1 MFGNY
6 IENDLNYYYNTIQN
20 SKLKEIIK
28 YSLED
33 GKGIRGGIV
42 KHIIETF
49 SEKPGFLWQPIV
61 SIELI
66 HGLSLVLDDLPCM
79 DNELIRRN
87 KPSTFAKFGE
97 RQAILVSMYGLTEAF
112 KLLFNGM
119 KELNIEN
126 DKYIKYI
133 ENIIN
138 EWNELIGKNL
148 ILGQMMDFKDNISE
162 LLNLEIP
169 DTSYNNHNIDL
180 IYYKTSSLFI
190 FAFILGGIYSNNN
203 TFCNNIDDFK
213 KMGEYLGLMYQIM
226 DDSNDVNTDDAH
238 KNIILSFGIEK
249 SIKLYRDAENKLIEL
264 LNKYNLMTSTFEKLI
279 YKLNKKL
286 NMN

>member
-1 MFGNY
+1 MFEKF
-6 IENDLNYYYNTIQN
+6 IENDLIIYYNTIKH

-28 YSLED
+28 YSLD
-33 GKGIRGGIV
+33 GGKAIRGGIV
-42 KHIIETF
+42 KHIIETL
-49 SEKPGFLWQPIV
+49 SGKECSLWQPIA

-79 DNELIRRN
+79 DNDLIRRN

-97 RQAILVSMYGLTEAF
+97 RHAILISMFGITEAF
-112 KLLFNGM
+112 KLLFIGL
-119 KELNIEN
+119 KTLNIQN
-126 DKYIKYI
+126 DDYIKMI

-148 ILGQMMDFKDNISE
+148 IVGQLMDFKENIGE
-162 LLNLEIP
+162 LLNLDIP
-169 DTSYNNHNIDL
+169 NNNHSIDL

-190 FAFILGGIYSNNN
+190 FAFILGCIYSGI
-203 TFCNNIDDFK
+203 NINDVIINDFK

-238 KNIILSFGIEK
+238 KNIILSYGIDK
-249 SIKLYRDAENKLIEL
+249 SLQLYKDAESKLIEL
-264 LNKYNLMTSTFEKLI
+264 LIKYNLMTSTFEDLI
-279 YKLNKKL
+279 KKLNKKL
-286 NMN
+286 TL

>member
-1 MFGNY
+1 MFEKY
-6 IENDLNYYYNTIQN
+6 IENDLINYYNTIQN

-28 YSLED
+28 YSLEG

-42 KHIIETF
+42 KHIIETL
-49 SEKPGFLWQPIV
+49 SGKECTLWQPVV

-79 DNELIRRN
+79 DNDTIRRN

-112 KLLFNGM
+112 KLLFNGI
-119 KELNIEN
+119 KELNINNES
-126 DKYIKYI
+126 YIKTI

-138 EWNELIGKNL
+138 DWNELIGKNL

-162 LLNLEIP
+162 LLNLKISTP
-169 DTSYNNHNIDL
+169 HNYNIDL

-190 FAFILGGIYSNNN
+190 FAFMLGAIYNN
-203 TFCNNIDDFK
+203 TTSCNDIDDFK

-226 DDSNDVNTDDAH
+226 DDSNDVDTDEKH
-238 KNIILSFGIEK
+238 KNIVLAYGKEK
-249 SIKLYRDAENKLIEL
+249 SIQLYRDAEENLTKLLI
-264 LNKYNLMTSTFEKLI
+264 KYNLMTPTFEKLI
-279 YKLNKKL
+279 SKLNSKL
-286 NMN
+286 NI

>member
-1 MFGNY
+1 MFEKY
-6 IENDLNYYYNTIQN
+6 IENDLVIYYNTIQH

-28 YSLED
+28 YSLEG

-42 KHIIETF
+42 KHIIETL
-49 SEKPGFLWQPIV
+49 SGKECSLWQPIV

-79 DNELIRRN
+79 DNDLVRRN

-97 RQAILVSMYGLTEAF
+97 RHAILVSMFGITEAF
-112 KLLFNGM
+112 KLLFNGI
-119 KELNIEN
+119 KELNINN
-126 DKYIKYI
+126 DIYIKYI

-148 ILGQMMDFKDNISE
+148 IVGQMMDFKDNISE

-169 DTSYNNHNIDL
+169 TANNHSIDL

-190 FAFILGGIYSNNN
+190 FAFILGGIYSNKEIE
-203 TFCNNIDDFK
+203 IDNFK

-226 DDSNDVNTDDAH
+226 DDSNDVETDEAH
-238 KNIILSFGIEK
+238 KNIVLSYGPDK
-249 SIKLYRDAENKLIEL
+249 SLQLYRDAEAKLVEL
-264 LNKYNLMTSTFEKLI
+264 LLKYNLMTSTFEKLI
-279 YKLNKKL
+279 NKLNQKL
-286 NMN
+286 TI